1 MVLLPLDD
9 TRIWIQRLN
18 TIANMELQRH
28 EQEKRPAWK
37 VPDSIASEVYYC
49 GACEKVYQ
57 EEGGEDK
64 LWIGCDLCD
73 KWYCGDCEKL
83 SLPPDVD
90 TYVCTLCQQ

>member
-37 VPDSIASEVYYC
+37 VPETRLLLRYTIVAHVRRCTKKREVKINY
-49 GACEKVYQ
+49 G
-57 EEGGEDK
+57 
-64 LWIGCDLCD
+64 
-73 KWYCGDCEKL
+73 
-83 SLPPDVD
+83 
-90 TYVCTLCQQ
+90 

>member
-1 MVLLPLDD
+1 MYTTSEYYRKYGATKALARKKACVESS
-9 TRIWIQRLN
+9 R
-18 TIANMELQRH
+18 
-28 EQEKRPAWK
+28 
-37 VPDSIASEVYYC
+37 DSIASEVYYC
-49 GACEKVYQ
+49 GACVYQ

-90 TYVCTLCQQ
+90 TYICTLCQQ